1 MPLYEFRCP
10 EGTTFEAS
18 FPMGQAPAELACAQ
32 CGEPAGRRISAPRL
46 SVAGSAAFGLIDSTL
61 RSAHEPEVVT
71 GLPGRSR
78 RPATRYTTHPL
89 HQKLP
94 RD

>member
-1 MPLYEFRCP
+1 MPRYDYRCP

-18 FPMGQAPAELACAQ
+18 FPMGHAPDALECAT
-32 CGEPAGRRISAPRL
+32 CGKPARRRISAPHL
-46 SVAGSAAFGLIDSTL
+46 STAGSSAYRLIESTR
-61 RSAHEPEVVT
+61 RSAHEPDVVT
-71 GLPGRSR
+71 SLPGSAR
-78 RPATRYTTHPL
+78 RPVRYTANPL

>member
-1 MPLYEFRCP
+1 MPSYDFRCP

-18 FPMGQAPAELACAQ
+18 FPMGQAPGTLECAT
-32 CGEPAGRRISAPRL
+32 CGEPARRRMSAPHLSTSGSSAYRL
-46 SVAGSAAFGLIDSTL
+46 IESTR
-61 RSAHEPEVVT
+61 RSGHEPEVVT
-71 GLPGRSR
+71 SLPGSPR
-78 RPATRYTTHPL
+78 RPTRYTSNPL